1 MVSAVGR
8 PRPHWLNASD
18 VALVAKLKK
27 SFPPFFDKWQ
37 PATILKSECFTVRKK
52 CCGFFFGDVLARQN
66 FAKVI
71 FVILFVMSLLVF
83 AYFCFHSRGGG
94 KVSVGQV
101 KWSLRGCGRLSSSR
115 SVPKLCFLIPRKKVC
130 LFFFIIWPRRRFWTE
145 RSVKSY
151 QYVFEVLSEKEI
163 VIIICW
169 SQ

>member
-115 SVPKLCFLIPRKKVC
+115 SVPKLCFLIPRKKVR
-130 LFFFIIWPRRRFWTE
+130 LFFLLIRPRRRFWTE